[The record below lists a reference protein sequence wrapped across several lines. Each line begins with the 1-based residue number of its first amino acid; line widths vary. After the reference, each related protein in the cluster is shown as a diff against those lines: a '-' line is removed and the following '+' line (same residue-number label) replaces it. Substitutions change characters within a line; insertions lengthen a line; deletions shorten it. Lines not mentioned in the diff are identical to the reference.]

1 MNLAPDA
8 RMGRASQ
15 AGLLFIMGSVL
26 LWGAMP
32 FVIERI
38 VASMPPA
45 ELTTIRMVAATFI
58 TNSYPAFAIL
68 LAVLI
73 LGERPQPRHIVGMV
87 SALVGLYLLTGPTI
101 IADGGPSLG
110 IAMAFVIAL
119 AWGSSSIV
127 SKKLITE
134 LPSNHVAAG
143 RQLLAGVLAA
153 PLMLAGG
160 VQVTG
165 VPIVTWLAL
174 ALLVVMTVF
183 SFLFYYRGLAQTTVT
198 NASLVEAFTP
208 VVTLILSA
216 LFFGESL
223 APVQFR
229 FLRSKNRGG
238 WIDSGGNDPG
248 QCRGAAG
255 PRPACIQGK
264 SRGDMRRPAADKR
277 QRRATLTRAP
287 AFVYSVTPLVQ
298 CSCGLFRPRH
308 EITMADS
315 PHITGKI
322 ASSIRCGSSGD
333 HRVVAHAPDRLTC
346 QQQHQDRYQQ
356 PDEHS

>member
-1 MNLAPDA
+1 MNLAPGA
-8 RMGRASQ
+8 RAGQ
-15 AGLLFIMGSVL
+15 AGLLFVMGSVL

-32 FVIERI
+32 FVIELI
-38 VASMPPA
+38 VASMPPV
-45 ELTTIRMVAATFI
+45 ELTTIRMVAAGLLLVVPIGFRAFGRSLRQHLRLFVLLGFLGSAVPQVLYAYALQWVPIPTLTFI

-101 IADGGPSLG
+101 IADGGLTLG

-127 SKKLITE
+127 SKKLITD

-165 VPIVTWLAL
+165 VPVVAWLAL

-183 SFLFYYRGLAQTTVT
+183 SFVFYYRGLAQTTVT

-223 APVQFR
+223 ALVQLIGAGLILLGTILVSVEG
-229 FLRSKNRGG
+229 LRSRNLRSSV
-238 WIDSGGNDPG
+238 DS
-248 QCRGAAG
+248 
-255 PRPACIQGK
+255 
-264 SRGDMRRPAADKR
+264 
-277 QRRATLTRAP
+277 QR
-287 AFVYSVTPLVQ
+287 V
-298 CSCGLFRPRH
+298 G
-308 EITMADS
+308 
-315 PHITGKI
+315 
-322 ASSIRCGSSGD
+322 
-333 HRVVAHAPDRLTC
+333 
-346 QQQHQDRYQQ
+346 
-356 PDEHS
+356 

>member
-1 MNLAPDA
+1 MNLAPGA

-15 AGLLFIMGSVL
+15 AGLLFVMGSVL

-32 FVIERI
+32 FVLQLI

-45 ELTTIRMVAATFI
+45 ELTTIRMVAAGLLLVVPIGMRAFGRSLRQHLRLFLLLGFLGSAVPQVLYAYALQWVPIPTLTFI
-58 TNSYPAFAIL
+58 TNSYPAFSIL

-101 IADGGPSLG
+101 TAGGGLSLG

-127 SKKLITE
+127 SKKLITD

-143 RQLLAGVLAA
+143 RQLVAGVLAA
-153 PLMLAGG
+153 PLMLVGG
-160 VQVTG
+160 VQVVG
-165 VPIVTWLAL
+165 IPAVAWVAL
-174 ALLVVMTVF
+174 AVLVVMTVF
-183 SFLFYYRGLAQTTVT
+183 SFVFYYRGLAQTTVT

-223 APVQFR
+223 APVQLLGASLVLVGTILVTVEG
-229 FLRSKNRGG
+229 LRGRAVNAR
-238 WIDSGGNDPG
+238 
-248 QCRGAAG
+248 AE
-255 PRPACIQGK
+255 
-264 SRGDMRRPAADKR
+264 R
-277 QRRATLTRAP
+277 QE
-287 AFVYSVTPLVQ
+287 V
-298 CSCGLFRPRH
+298 G
-308 EITMADS
+308 
-315 PHITGKI
+315 
-322 ASSIRCGSSGD
+322 
-333 HRVVAHAPDRLTC
+333 
-346 QQQHQDRYQQ
+346 
-356 PDEHS
+356 